1 VHNLFVFL
9 PSNTDHVV
17 TNYAMYTVRLNH
29 NTIKIAIAQERL
41 DSMFGIFYDYS
52 PNVHIITTN
61 KTTKKRKKPYK
72 C

>member
-1 VHNLFVFL
+1 
-9 PSNTDHVV
+9 
-17 TNYAMYTVRLNH
+17 MYTVRLNH

-61 KTTKKRKKPYK
+61 KTTKKRKKTLQMLVVK
-72 C
+72 FFRRFLFLLFVLLM